1 MAIVAV
7 WLTALAPT
15 VSRISVWNFPGL
27 GAWCE
32 PADAHHAGDGMQGHG
47 DGDAACGYC
56 TLFAHH
62 PGLAGSS
69 LAVDVPRVATE
80 AGVSVPTWRTFV
92 PRAIFHAH
100 PRGPPV
106 AAHA

>member
-15 VSRISVWNFPGL
+15 ASRINAWTFPDL

-32 PADAHHAGDGMQGHG
+32 PGAAPHHDGGAQGHD

-56 TLFAHH
+56 TLFTHS
-62 PGLAGSS
+62 PGMAGA
-69 LAVDVPRVATE
+69 LHAGAVPRLAF
-80 AGVSVPTWRTFV
+80 VSDTPQVTQRGFT
-92 PRAIFHAH
+92 PRPFFPVH
-100 PRGPPV
+100 PRGPPA